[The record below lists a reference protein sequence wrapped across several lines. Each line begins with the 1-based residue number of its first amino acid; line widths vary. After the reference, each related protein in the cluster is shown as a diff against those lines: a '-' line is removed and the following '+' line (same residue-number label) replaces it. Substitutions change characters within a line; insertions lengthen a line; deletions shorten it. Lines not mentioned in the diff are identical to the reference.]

1 MLRTGIMADLFAM
14 EFFRNAFIVGLLL
27 SVIFGVF
34 SFFVVTKKMAFLSVG
49 IAHSAFGGIALGVL
63 LGINPFL
70 SAMGFCVIVAI
81 LIGRLAK
88 NNKLSYDTG
97 IGIFFAFTMGLG
109 ALFIALKDSYT
120 FDYKGSLFGDI
131 MAVSTNDIVYTIIIL
146 VLFVPFVIIFLK
158 QILFVSF
165 DSDVAEISGIKV
177 DLLETAM
184 MIFLAAITVVSIK
197 IVGIILVSALVVL
210 PASFGLLLSRDY
222 RKVILWGVV
231 FSLVVIT
238 GGLFLSSVVAVPS
251 GALIVCIGTVVYFA
265 TMGVKR
271 LVRR

>member
-1 MLRTGIMADLFAM
+1 MADLFAM
-14 EFFRNAFIVGLLL
+14 EFFRNAFIIGLLL
-27 SVIFGVF
+27 SVIFGIF
-34 SFFVVTKKMAFLSVG
+34 SFFVVTKNMAFLSVG

-63 LGINPFL
+63 LEINPFIT
-70 SAMGFCVIVAI
+70 AMVFCIVVAI

-88 NNKLSYDTG
+88 HNKLSYDTG

-120 FDYKGSLFGDI
+120 FDLKGSLFGDM
-131 MAVSTNDIVYTIIIL
+131 MAVSTNDIIYTVIIL
-146 VLFVPFVIIFLK
+146 VLFLPFIAIFLK

-177 DLLETAM
+177 DILETAM

-210 PASFGLLLSRDY
+210 PASFGLLLSQDY
-222 RKVILWGVV
+222 RKVIVWGVL
-231 FSLVVIT
+231 FSVVIIS
-238 GGLFLSSVVAVPS
+238 GGLFLSAVISAPP
-251 GALIVCIGTVVYFA
+251 GALIVSIGTVIYFT
-265 TMGVKR
+265 TMGVKK
-271 LVRR
+271 LVR